1 MELNKMKEQED
12 INRKEIEEEIKL
24 LLMEEREGQVNKS
37 TNSSQLLEQFVLL
50 TSHLRALT
58 REK

>member
-24 LLMEEREGQVNKS
+24 LLMEEREGQVNRS